1 MNWIAD
7 FVGSSIGKKV
17 LMAVS
22 GVALFG
28 FVLGHLSGN
37 LLVYQGPEVF
47 NAYSEFLQSNPLLW
61 PARLGLLALV
71 GVHIW
76 ASTTL
81 TRANRAARP
90 VAYLAVEP
98 DASTYA
104 SRTMWWSGPI
114 LALFIVYHL
123 LHLTVG
129 SAHPDFV
136 QGDAYHNF
144 VSGFSVPW
152 TSGFYIVAM
161 LCLGLHLRHGVWS
174 MLQSLGL
181 SHPRY
186 DPLRR
191 VAATAFAALVV
202 AVNTAFP
209 VAVLAGFVK

>member
-37 LLVYQGPEVF
+37 LIVYRGPEAF
-47 NAYSEFLQSNPLLW
+47 NAYAEFLQHNPLLW

-76 ASTTL
+76 ASTSLTL
-81 TRANRAARP
+81 ANKAARP
-90 VAYLAVEP
+90 VAYRAVEP
-98 DASTYA
+98 DASSYA
-104 SRTMWWSGPI
+104 SRTMWWSGPL
-114 LALFIVYHL
+114 LASFIVYHL
-123 LHLTVG
+123 LHMTVG
-129 SAHPDFV
+129 SAHPQFIP
-136 QGDAYHNF
+136 GDAYHNF
-144 VSGFSVPW
+144 VTGFSAPW
-152 TSGFYIVAM
+152 SSGFYIVAM

-174 MLQSLGL
+174 MLQSVGL

-186 DPLRR
+186 DALRKH
-191 VAATAFAALVV
+191 VATAFAAFVV
-202 AVNTAFP
+202 VVNISFP
-209 VAVLAGFVK
+209 VAVLAGIVK